1 MSFHE
6 LELWIVCMLAARTV
20 DRTNMHTHIHIYTDR
35 LLIYTYTLMDILTPM
50 HSHTYRFNNYFTNIY
65 IYTNI
70 QAFIFRDCRNEPRL
84 SLKEVRQTTVD
95 KINKLEERYSAHIH
109 THAWC
114 MCNTHIAIVRR
125 RLTMEQGTH
134 IEEKKKVRVQLIYC
148 DALL

>member
-1 MSFHE
+1 MNLNCELCVCWPHE
-6 LELWIVCMLAARTV
+6 PWIELTCTH
-20 DRTNMHTHIHIYTDR
+20 TYTYTQTGCSYTHIHSWTYLHPCIRIHIDLITI
-35 LLIYTYTLMDILTPM
+35 LLIY
-50 HSHTYRFNNYFTNIY
+50 IY